1 MAKRNPKNRTQN
13 PGEEE
18 DLDPT
23 EETPEDEPE
32 DEDESEDEDREDD
45 GEDDEDDTEQL
56 LADEDA
62 AAEQEP
68 LPFFLDLSGY
78 SDAFDWGSL
87 PEPERTL
94 HEEIL
99 KMDLEQLEKLKLSRL
114 GLLDRWGAALA
125 YLRHGRHDVFQDSCR
140 SILRS
145 RSHHDGLSYEDIHL
159 ELIASLAQQNE
170 REEAFATLEKFTKAF
185 PNHADAARRVRALLL
200 LMTGP
205 ADEGRVALQ
214 EVVVLADRHDHADIC
229 LNLGD
234 QLLALGLIDQAAD
247 VFKRGRAIARRL
259 RDPELIS
266 ALDVLQRDVDERL
279 EQRQRQPS

>member
-68 LPFFLDLSGY
+68 LPFYLDLSGY
-78 SDAFDWGSL
+78 SDTFDWGSL
-87 PEPERTL
+87 PEPERTV

-170 REEAFATLEKFTKAF
+170 REEAFATLEKFTKTF

-234 QLLALGLIDQAAD
+234 QLMALGLIDQAAD